1 MNTPMPKIDNPF
13 KKVYNLFDDYITFAI
28 NLLKGSALMQIWF
41 VFSLFFGAV
50 ITLFAVLNADV
61 VTIKLF
67 WANFELSQSLVILM
81 SAALGSII
89 TIFLGIFSRIKAKI
103 KIRDLNNQLGIANRK
118 IELLNKSVDDH
129 EKIADEKKAVDK
141 KAAENVTQE
150 TEKVD
155 QSTPI
160 E

>member
-1 MNTPMPKIDNPF
+1 
-13 KKVYNLFDDYITFAI
+13 
-28 NLLKGSALMQIWF
+28 MQIWF

-67 WANFELSQSLVILM
+67 WADFELSQSLVILM
-81 SAALGSII
+81 SAALGSIL

-118 IELLNKSVDDH
+118 IELLNKSIDDH
-129 EKIADEKKAVDK
+129 EKIADEKKA
-141 KAAENVTQE
+141 AEKIAD
-150 TEKVD
+150 EKQVD
-155 QSTPI
+155 QNSPL

>member
-1 MNTPMPKIDNPF
+1 MPKIDNPF
-13 KKVYNLFDDYITFAI
+13 KKVYNLFDSYITIAI

-129 EKIADEKKAVDK
+129 EKIADEKKAAEK